1 MKWIILFCLMQIAPD
16 PLYLETLY
24 SKQDPLSLAK
34 QLSFYIQYP
43 DTKEGLRAKA
53 QIEKLLNHSI
63 KQEDLLLKM
72 EPQIL
77 QDLVSISY
85 KIDPSPLRLSPK
97 TEAFLKELSQG
108 FAHTSLKGKHFT
120 TLEELKNAK
129 PEEIDVARGLLILSA
144 DDEQKTLEEFYSY
157 EAIIDFMALCI
168 KARIQNLEDKPSVV
182 NAINHFIFYELGYR
196 FPAYSQHSEKIDTYT
211 LLPSVLDNR
220 QGVCLGVSLL
230 YYSIAQRLGLD
241 LTIYTPPGHIFLSLH
256 EKLNI
261 ETTARGIHIPLKS
274 YLSLHI
280 KAIQQRN
287 TKELLGLAL
296 FNKASI
302 FLKKEDFKTAIA
314 LYEKAL
320 FFMEDDP
327 LCLELLASCY
337 LMNNE
342 TKKAHPIF
350 SKLKKIKDHNRV
362 TSDFIVEDFF
372 KGYITPSAL
381 KCVFQEVDPTIDSLK
396 RKVME
401 LEGVLKHSPRFQ
413 SALNQL
419 GTTYLQLH
427 RYDKALEVF
436 EKLYALNKEDP
447 AILYYLTELSML
459 RYDRPK
465 TLFYKKA
472 LEKRIKEIDYKP
484 EAALALIEDV
494 EETWLSND

>member
-1 MKWIILFCLMQIAPD
+1 MKWILFFCLLQVTSD

-43 DTKEGLRAKA
+43 DTKEGQRAKA

-63 KQEDLLLKM
+63 QKEDLLLKI
-72 EPQIL
+72 EPKVL

-85 KIDPSPLRLSPK
+85 KIDPSPLKLNIK
-97 TEAFLKELSQG
+97 TEEFLKELSQD
-108 FAHTSLKGKHFT
+108 FSHSTLKGKKFT

-129 PEEIDVARGLLILSA
+129 PEDIDVARGLLILSA
-144 DDEQKTLEEFYSY
+144 DDENKPLEDFGSY
-157 EAIIDFMALCI
+157 EAIIDFMALCV
-168 KARIQNLEDKPSVV
+168 KARIKDLNDKPSVV

-196 FPAYSQHSEKIDTYT
+196 FPAFSQHSEKIDTYT

-241 LTIYTPPGHIFLSLH
+241 LTIYTPPGHIFLSLN
-256 EKLNI
+256 EKVNI

-280 KAIQQRN
+280 KTVKKRN
-287 TKELLGLAL
+287 AKEMLGLAL
-296 FNKASI
+296 FNKASV
-302 FLKKEDFKTAIA
+302 FLKKEDFITAIA

-327 LCLELLASCY
+327 LCLELLASCH

-342 TKKAHPIF
+342 PKKAYPIF
-350 SKLKKIKDHNRV
+350 SKLKKIKDENRV
-362 TSDFIVEDFF
+362 SSDFIVEDFF
-372 KGYITPSAL
+372 KGYISPQAL
-381 KCVFQEVDPTIDSLK
+381 KCVFQEVDPTVTSLK
-396 RKVME
+396 RKIVE
-401 LEGVLKHSPRFQ
+401 LEEVLKNSPRFQ

-419 GTTYLQLH
+419 GVTYLQLH

-436 EKLYALNKEDP
+436 EKLYTLNPSDP
-447 AILYYLTELSML
+447 AILYYLTELSL
-459 RYDRPK
+459 VRYDRPK
-465 TLFYKKA
+465 TLFYKKE
-472 LEKRIKEIDYKP
+472 LEKKIIELEYEP
-484 EAALALIEDV
+484 TAALSLIEEV
-494 EETWLSND
+494 EETWPSAY